1 MLDHTTTRLQT
12 TADTTINLI
21 FPTTTQSGGLSTM
34 VTMFIKAKV
43 RDYANWKPGYDE
55 FAQKRKE
62 KGVTAASVHR
72 HVSDPNMVTVTHQF
86 ATLTAASAFADWEEL
101 RSAMMKGGVEGPPD
115 SWFTE
120 DVEQTA
126 Y

>member
-1 MLDHTTTRLQT
+1 
-12 TADTTINLI
+12 
-21 FPTTTQSGGLSTM
+21 M

-72 HVSDPNMVTVTHQF
+72 HVSDPNMVTVTHQL
-86 ATLTAASAFADWEEL
+86 ANLTAASAFARWDEL
-101 RSAMMKGGVEGPPD
+101 RAAMIASGVEGMPD
-115 SWFTE
+115 IWFTE